1 MKLTTKGRY
10 AVTAMLDLVL
20 HGAVEA
26 STDIAD
32 SVSIAAIGARQDIS
46 SAYLEQLFRG
56 LRAAGLVAA
65 SKGPGGGYRLTRPA
79 AEISVSDIVSAVG
92 EGIDATRCGGAGDCQ
107 DGQECLTH
115 GLWSDLSQQI
125 DDFLGGISLASL
137 VARQEIRTVAKRQDL
152 HVSRIAAQN
161 LH

>member
-20 HGAVEA
+20 HGAVDSPA
-26 STDIAD
+26 DGAD
-32 SVSIAAIGARQDIS
+32 SVSLRAIGARQDIS
-46 SAYLEQLFRG
+46 TAYLQQLFRG
-56 LRAAGLVAA
+56 LRLAGLVAA
-65 SKGPGGGYRLTRPA
+65 SKGPGGGYRLALPA

-115 GLWSDLSQQI
+115 GLWADLSHRI
-125 DDFLGGISLASL
+125 DDFLGGITLASL
-137 VARQEIRTVAKRQDL
+137 VARQGIQTVAKRQDIQAG
-152 HVSRIAAQN
+152 RIDARN

>member
-20 HGAVEA
+20 HGEAEAVAEGNA
-26 STDIAD
+26 
-32 SVSIAAIGARQDIS
+32 VSLAAIGARQDIS

-56 LRAAGLVAA
+56 LRAADLVAA
-65 SKGPGGGYRLTRPA
+65 SKGPGGGYRLARPA
-79 AEISVSDIVSAVG
+79 AQISVSDIVSAVG

-115 GLWSDLSQQI
+115 GLWADLSQQI
-125 DDFLGGISLASL
+125 DDFLGGITLASL
-137 VARQEIRTVAKRQDL
+137 VAQRTTRAVAARQDRQA
-152 HVSRIAAQN
+152 SRIAAQN